1 MCVRVCVCV
10 CVPSHGSRS
19 VWSRQAGSG
28 SVISHWI
35 LSQCPDTGRSSAG
48 LWGQWRG
55 LLLQDSHSV
64 SSANFAPH
72 LTWLHRPSDYFS
84 VHRFS
89 VCLRLGGELS
99 KMITLCIKHAAV
111 SNFSF
116 PCLSSLPPPHL
127 SLYPVSVSQI
137 RWEKNITLGEPPGF
151 LHSWWWYV
159 YVEVLSSSWP
169 HTRCFF
175 NSSHSYGRRTLDGL

>member
-1 MCVRVCVCV
+1 MKQAGRQRVCYLSLDLISV
-10 CVPSHGSRS
+10 SRYRQELCWF
-19 VWSRQAGSG
+19 VRAVERAAASRQ
-28 SVISHWI
+28 
-35 LSQCPDTGRSSAG
+35 SQCLIHKLCT
-48 LWGQWRG
+48 
-55 LLLQDSHSV
+55 
-64 SSANFAPH
+64 APH
-72 LTWLHRPSDYFS
+72 LAALSPSDYFS

-159 YVEVLSSSWP
+159 YVEVLSSS
-169 HTRCFF
+169 
-175 NSSHSYGRRTLDGL
+175 